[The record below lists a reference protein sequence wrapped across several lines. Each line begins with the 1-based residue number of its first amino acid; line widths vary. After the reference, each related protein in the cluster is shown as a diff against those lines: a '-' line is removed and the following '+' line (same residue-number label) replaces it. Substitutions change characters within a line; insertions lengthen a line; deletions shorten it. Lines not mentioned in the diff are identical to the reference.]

1 MRKITFNDEQIQE
14 IREFAEAHRFMEVCN
29 RFTISPDVF
38 HRLMREYDIKPMPS
52 NHPQNTP
59 KSISPEIVQQI
70 CDLYANTDL
79 SIHNIRKQV
88 NMRYN
93 RVWDVIK
100 ANFSEDYIANR
111 KQSEY
116 AKSKFGEK
124 NPMYGK
130 CREDHPHY
138 KGIVSDGKGYL
149 MCLKPDWYTGRKGTN
164 HVFVHTVVMCEALCL
179 TELPKGWVVHHING
193 DKHNNDIDNLALL
206 TNSAHSKI
214 HTFQRTHC
222 KVQRSEIIRRE
233 DEDSPETPDND

>member
-14 IREFAEAHRFMEVCN
+14 IREFANTHRFMEVCN
-29 RFTISPDVF
+29 RFTISPDVL
-38 HRLMREYDIKPMPS
+38 HRLMRDHDIVPVSSDNPS
-52 NHPQNTP
+52 NNT
-59 KSISPEIVQQI
+59 KVVSPEIVQKI

-79 SIHNIRKQV
+79 SVHNIRKQV

-93 RVWDVIK
+93 RVKDVIS
-100 ANFSEDYIANR
+100 ANFSAEYIANR
-111 KQSEY
+111 KHSEY
-116 AKSKFGEK
+116 AKSKLGEK

-130 CREDHPHY
+130 FREENPRY

-164 HVFVHTVVMCEALCL
+164 HVFVHTIVMCEALGL

-193 DKHNNDIDNLALL
+193 DKYNNDINNLALL
-206 TNSAHSKI
+206 TNCAHSRI
-214 HTFQRTHC
+214 HTFQRNHC

-233 DEDSPETPDND
+233 DEDSSETPDND

>member
-14 IREFAEAHRFMEVCN
+14 IREFANTHRFMEVCN
-29 RFTISPDVF
+29 RFTISPDVL
-38 HRLMREYDIKPMPS
+38 HRLMRDYDIVPASSDNPS
-52 NHPQNTP
+52 NNTKVVP
-59 KSISPEIVQQI
+59 PEIVQKI

-79 SIHNIRKQV
+79 SVHNIRKQV

-93 RVWDVIK
+93 RVKDVID
-100 ANFSEDYIANR
+100 ANFSAEYIANR
-111 KQSEY
+111 KHSEY
-116 AKSKFGEK
+116 VKSKLGEK

-130 CREDHPHY
+130 FREENPRY

-164 HVFVHTVVMCEALCL
+164 HVFVHTIVMCEALGL

-193 DKHNNDIDNLALL
+193 DKYNNDINNLALL

-222 KVQRSEIIRRE
+222 KVQRSETIRRE
-233 DEDSPETPDND
+233 NEDSSETPDND